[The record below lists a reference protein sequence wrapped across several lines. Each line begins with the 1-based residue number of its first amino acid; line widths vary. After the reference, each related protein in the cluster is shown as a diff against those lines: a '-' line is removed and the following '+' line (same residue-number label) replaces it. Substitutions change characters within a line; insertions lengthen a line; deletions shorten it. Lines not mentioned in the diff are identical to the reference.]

1 MTRSRRPSSRTQRFA
16 ARVYTQ
22 VAARAHTLVAPLPLL
37 IFGLITA
44 LCAPRPA
51 AAETV
56 AQRAAKAAPTVN
68 ATTTKPAADS
78 ASRNSTSPTD
88 RREFTTSTAL
98 STEARILVQ
107 LLSQAHYNR
116 DTVRSSNY
124 AEVIKDYMSVLDG
137 QRMLFLKSDRD
148 FFEKKHST
156 SLYWNVSRLGNIDAA
171 YEIFSRYELRAQE
184 RVEWIFQNIDRAL
197 GDLDT
202 DDHHR
207 IDRRKVEWPS
217 TPTEADTLWLNR
229 LKFELIAEIL
239 NKRGPEEAADA
250 VRSRYERLLKNI
262 AEIESS
268 DVGEMFLA
276 TIARLYDPHTA
287 YLSGD
292 TFEDF
297 NIQLKLELVGIG
309 AMLTVEDDYCVVKEL
324 VPGGPAALGGE
335 LKANDKIIS
344 VAQGTDGEFLE
355 IIGLKLRKIVDQIRG
370 EKGSIVRLL
379 VQPGD
384 ATDPA
389 ARREVVI
396 TRDTVK
402 LNSARA
408 YAGLFQVPTGEPE
421 PAETSANDNAN
432 SDTENPANVAATTVA
447 PNTAPI
453 GVITLPS
460 FYGAAEEG
468 ADGEDDENA
477 SATHDVARLIAQLKA
492 QGIQGLVLDLRGNG
506 GGLLS
511 EAIDITGLF
520 IPRGPVVQ
528 VKSYSGE
535 IRVNSDES
543 PTIAYTGPLAV
554 LVDHFSA
561 SASEIVAGALQ
572 NYGRAIIIG
581 DRSTHGK
588 GSVQALEEMR
598 RYVPQLARSGA
609 KTGAT
614 KFTVQKYYLPNGDST
629 QRKGVVPDIILPSI
643 EDHLPI
649 GEAELPRAL
658 AWDEIPTS
666 FFDGAPLDDNLL
678 AQLRTASLTRQNTLE
693 EFDYL
698 RRNIDWFKQ
707 RQDEKLVSVN
717 LEQRRARR
725 DEDEALRKAFRAERK
740 RLAALDYPYEEL
752 WLSPPEERQVTS
764 TTSKT
769 EKDDN
774 AAHSAE
780 SSAVNETDNALS
792 QTLASVASEDTN
804 ATEQLTDTSTVG
816 DASADSATLA
826 ANDADSPGKALLAS
840 DDSDASDD
848 DLEDEDDTGAYAKVD
863 VHLKESLRVM
873 ADVIALGHD
882 PSNWIHNAPPL
893 TARTTP

>member
-1 MTRSRRPSSRTQRFA
+1 MTRRRHRTPRS
-16 ARVYTQ
+16 
-22 VAARAHTLVAPLPLL
+22 LLPLL
-37 IFGLITA
+37 LLGLAVA
-44 LCAPRPA
+44 LLSPRPA
-51 AAETV
+51 QSQSQ
-56 AQRAAKAAPTVN
+56 AQAPRAAKAAPTAN
-68 ATTTKPAADS
+68 ATTTTATTTTAAPRIS
-78 ASRNSTSPTD
+78 SSTAD
-88 RREFTTSTAL
+88 RREFTTSPAL

-116 DTVRSSNY
+116 DTVRSSSY
-124 AEVIKDYMSVLDG
+124 IEVIKDYMSALDG
-137 QRMLFLKSDRD
+137 QRMFFLKSDRD
-148 FFEKKHST
+148 LFEKKHST

-171 YEIFSRYELRAQE
+171 YEIFSRYELRAHE
-184 RVEWIFQNIDRAL
+184 RVDWIFRNIDAAL
-197 GDLDT
+197 ADLDS

-207 IDRRKVEWPS
+207 IDRRKVEWPDS
-217 TPTEADTLWLNR
+217 PAEADSLWLNR
-229 LKFELIAEIL
+229 LKFELIAELL
-239 NKRGPEEAADA
+239 NKRSPEKAAEA
-250 VRSRYERLLKNI
+250 VRTRYERLLKNL
-262 AEIESS
+262 AETETS

-309 AMLTVEDDYCVVKEL
+309 ALLTVEDDYCVVKEL

-344 VAQGTDGEFLE
+344 VAQGEDGDFLE

-370 EKGSIVRLL
+370 EKGSTVRLL

-389 ARREVVI
+389 ARREVLI

-408 YAGLFQVPTGEPE
+408 YAGLFQVPTGEHI
-421 PAETSANDNAN
+421 
-432 SDTENPANVAATTVA
+432 AAPSGDATDHSPSTA
-447 PNTAPI
+447 RTAPI

-468 ADGEDDENA
+468 GPDGEENS
-477 SATHDVARLIAQLKA
+477 SATHDVARLIAQLQA

-506 GGLLS
+506 GGLLN

-535 IRVNSDES
+535 IRVSSDES

-658 AWDEIPTS
+658 AWDEIPST
-666 FFDGAPLDDNLL
+666 FFDGAPIDDNLL
-678 AQLRTASLTRQNTLE
+678 ATLRDASLARQNSLE

-717 LEQRRARR
+717 LEKRRARR
-725 DEDEALRKAFRAERK
+725 DEDKALRKAFLAERK
-740 RLAALDYPYEEL
+740 RLAALDYAYEEF
-752 WLSPPEERQVTS
+752 WLSPPEERQ
-764 TTSKT
+764 TTTATK
-769 EKDDN
+769 N
-774 AAHSAE
+774 ADG
-780 SSAVNETDNALS
+780 T
-792 QTLASVASEDTN
+792 ASVEIDEAATDAADDDALLAEADTTAN
-804 ATEQLTDTSTVG
+804 VN
-816 DASADSATLA
+816 DASRAEPANDSA
-826 ANDADSPGKALLAS
+826 SPTREISDTLLAS
-840 DDSDASDD
+840 DGTEDSPASDD
-848 DLEDEDDTGAYAKVD
+848 DDDLEEEEDDTGAYAKVD
-863 VHLKESLRVM
+863 VHLKESLRVV

>member
-1 MTRSRRPSSRTQRFA
+1 MTRSRHHAPRSRSHARRFA
-16 ARVYTQ
+16 S
-22 VAARAHTLVAPLPLL
+22 APLLV
-37 IFGLITA
+37 FGLIVA
-44 LCAPRPA
+44 LLAPHPA
-51 AAETV
+51 P
-56 AQRAAKAAPTVN
+56 AQTHAPRAAKAAPTAN
-68 ATTTKPAADS
+68 ATTTNATTTA
-78 ASRNSTSPTD
+78 ASRNPATAASADSSASTPRNNSTAD

-98 STEARILVQ
+98 STEARIMVQ

-116 DTVRSSNY
+116 DTVRSSSY

-137 QRMLFLKSDRD
+137 QRMLFLNSDRD
-148 FFEKKHST
+148 FFEKKHAT

-184 RVEWIFQNIDRAL
+184 RVNWVFQNIDRAL
-197 GDLDT
+197 ADLDT

-207 IDRRKVEWPS
+207 IDRRKVEWPA
-217 TPTEADTLWLNR
+217 TPAEADTLWLNR
-229 LKFELIAEIL
+229 LKFELIAELL
-239 NKRGPEEAADA
+239 NKRSPEEAADA
-250 VRSRYERLLKNI
+250 VRARYERLLKNI

-335 LKANDKIIS
+335 LKANDKVIA
-344 VAQGTDGEFLE
+344 VAQGEDGEFLE
-355 IIGLKLRKIVDQIRG
+355 IIGLKLRKIVDKIRG

-384 ATDPA
+384 ATDPS

-408 YAGLFQVPTGEPE
+408 YAGLFQVPTTETETAADGENGSNE
-421 PAETSANDNAN
+421 SDAASASA
-432 SDTENPANVAATTVA
+432 TAAHTTR
-447 PNTAPI
+447 I

-468 ADGEDDENA
+468 GDDDDNA
-477 SATHDVARLIAQLKA
+477 SATHDVARLIAQLQE

-506 GGLLS
+506 GGLLN

-535 IRVNSDES
+535 IRVSSNES

-572 NYGRAIIIG
+572 NYGRAIIVG

-598 RYVPQLARSGA
+598 RYLPQLARSGA

-658 AWDEIPTS
+658 AWDEIPSS
-666 FFDGAPLDDNLL
+666 FFDGAPIDDNLL
-678 AQLRTASLTRQNTLE
+678 AQLRDQSLARQTQLE

-707 RQDEKLVSVN
+707 RQEEKLVSVN
-717 LEQRRARR
+717 LEKRRARR
-725 DEDEALRKAFRAERK
+725 EEDETLRKAFLAERK
-740 RLAALDYPYEEL
+740 RLTALDYPYEEF
-752 WLSPPEERQVTS
+752 WLSPPEERQTQ
-764 TTSKT
+764 T
-769 EKDDN
+769 
-774 AAHSAE
+774 AAKAKLDA
-780 SSAVNETDNALS
+780 SSETADAFDANPTNS
-792 QTLASVASEDTN
+792 DTN
-804 ATEQLTDTSTVG
+804 TETV
-816 DASADSATLA
+816 T
-826 ANDADSPGKALLAS
+826 ANDTAQLAD
-840 DDSDASDD
+840 
-848 DLEDEDDTGAYAKVD
+848 T
-863 VHLKESLRVM
+863 
-873 ADVIALGHD
+873 
-882 PSNWIHNAPPL
+882 N
-893 TARTTP
+893 TARTRTPTSTIRTTSTQTTPEPTPRSTCT

>member
-1 MTRSRRPSSRTQRFA
+1 MSRSRRFTN
-16 ARVYTQ
+16 
-22 VAARAHTLVAPLPLL
+22 ARAHTPVAAKACALVAALPLL
-37 IFGLITA
+37 VFGLVAA
-44 LCAPRPA
+44 LFALAPRHA
-51 AAETV
+51 AAQ
-56 AQRAAKAAPTVN
+56 AQPQRAAKAAPTAN
-68 ATTTKPAADS
+68 ATTATATHAA
-78 ASRNSTSPTD
+78 ASRDTAAARTSGSAD

-98 STEARILVQ
+98 STEARIMVQ

-116 DTVRSSNY
+116 DTVRSSSY

-137 QRMLFLKSDRD
+137 QRMLFLNSDRD
-148 FFEKKHST
+148 FFEKKHAT

-171 YEIFSRYELRAQE
+171 YEIFSRYEQRAQE
-184 RVEWIFQNIDRAL
+184 RVDWVFQNIDRAL
-197 GDLDT
+197 ADLDT

-207 IDRRKVEWPS
+207 IDRRKVEWPAS
-217 TPTEADTLWLNR
+217 TAEADTLWLNR
-229 LKFELIAEIL
+229 LKFELIAELL
-239 NKRGPEEAADA
+239 NKRSPEEAADA

-309 AMLTVEDDYCVVKEL
+309 ALLTVEDDYCVVKEL

-335 LKANDKIIS
+335 LKPNDKVIA
-344 VAQGTDGEFLE
+344 VAQGEGGEFLE

-370 EKGSIVRLL
+370 EKGSLVRLL

-384 ATDPA
+384 ATDPS

-408 YAGLFQVPTGEPE
+408 YAGLFQVPTGEDS
-421 PAETSANDNAN
+421 ETTI
-432 SDTENPANVAATTVA
+432 SDETVA
-447 PNTAPI
+447 DAESSRDKIGDAPSPHAARI

-468 ADGEDDENA
+468 ADGGEDNA
-477 SATHDVARLIAQLKA
+477 SATHDVARLIAQLEA

-543 PTIAYTGPLAV
+543 PSIAYTGPLAV

-598 RYVPQLARSGA
+598 RYLPQLARSGA

-629 QRKGVVPDIILPSI
+629 QRKGVIPDIILPSI

-658 AWDEIPTS
+658 AWDEIPSS
-666 FFDGAPLDDNLL
+666 FFDGAPIDDNLL
-678 AQLRTASLTRQNTLE
+678 AQLRTQSLTRQNNLE

-707 RQDEKLVSVN
+707 RQEEKLVSVN
-717 LEQRRARR
+717 LEKRRARR
-725 DEDEALRKAFRAERK
+725 DEDETLRKAFLAERK
-740 RLAALDYPYEEL
+740 RLAALDYPYEEF
-752 WLSPPEERQVTS
+752 WLSPPEERQTR
-764 TTSKT
+764 TAAAAAAKT
-769 EKDDN
+769 EK
-774 AAHSAE
+774 AI
-780 SSAVNETDNALS
+780 ETDE
-792 QTLASVASEDTN
+792 TLANENDDADT
-804 ATEQLTDTSTVG
+804 ADK
-816 DASADSATLA
+816 APDSATLA
-826 ANDADSPGKALLAS
+826 TNESDSADAPLLPDADTTANLDEL
-840 DDSDASDD
+840 D
-848 DLEDEDDTGAYAKVD
+848 DLEEDDTGAYAKVD
-863 VHLKESLRVM
+863 VHLKESLRIV
-873 ADVIALGHD
+873 ADVIELGHD
-882 PSNWIHNAPPL
+882 PDNWIHNAPPL
-893 TARTTP
+893 TASGL

>member
-1 MTRSRRPSSRTQRFA
+1 MTRSRRFTNARTHA
-16 ARVYTQ
+16 P
-22 VAARAHTLVAPLPLL
+22 VADHAHALVATKACALAAALPLL
-37 IFGLITA
+37 VFGLVIA
-44 LCAPRPA
+44 LLAPHHAEASALVAAPA
-51 AAETV
+51 Q
-56 AQRAAKAAPTVN
+56 AQRAAKAAPTAN
-68 ATTTKPAADS
+68 ATTTTADS
-78 ASRNSTSPTD
+78 AAHTPRSSTTAD

-98 STEARILVQ
+98 STEARIMVQ

-116 DTVRSSNY
+116 DTVRSSSY
-124 AEVIKDYMSVLDG
+124 AEVIQDYMSVLDG
-137 QRMLFLKSDRD
+137 QRMLFLKTDRD
-148 FFEKKHST
+148 FFEKKHAT

-184 RVEWIFQNIDRAL
+184 RVAWVFQNIDRAL

-207 IDRRKVEWPS
+207 IDRRKVEWPA
-217 TPTEADTLWLNR
+217 TPAEADTLWLNR
-229 LKFELIAEIL
+229 LRFELIAELL
-239 NKRGPEEAADA
+239 NKRSPEEAAEA
-250 VRSRYERLLKNI
+250 VRARYERLLKNL
-262 AEIESS
+262 AEIEAS

-309 AMLTVEDDYCVVKEL
+309 ALLTVEDDYCVVKEL
-324 VPGGPAALGGE
+324 VPGGPAALGSE
-335 LKANDKIIS
+335 LKPNDKVIA
-344 VAQGTDGEFLE
+344 VAQGEDGEFLE

-370 EKGSIVRLL
+370 EKGSVVRLL

-384 ATDPA
+384 ATDPS
-389 ARREVVI
+389 ARREVLI

-408 YAGLFQVPTGEPE
+408 YAGLFHVPTGE
-421 PAETSANDNAN
+421 
-432 SDTENPANVAATTVA
+432 TENATNDKNVADSDAA
-447 PNTAPI
+447 HAARI

-468 ADGEDDENA
+468 ADGDDENA
-477 SATHDVARLIAQLKA
+477 SATHDVARLIAQLQE

-658 AWDEIPTS
+658 AWDEIPSS
-666 FFDGAPLDDNLL
+666 FFDGAPIDDNLL
-678 AQLRTASLTRQNTLE
+678 AQLRAQSLTRQNSLE

-707 RQDEKLVSVN
+707 RQEEKLVSVN
-717 LEQRRARR
+717 LEKRRARR
-725 DEDEALRKAFRAERK
+725 DEDETLRKAFLAERK
-740 RLAALDYPYEEL
+740 RLAALDYPYEEF
-752 WLSPPEERQVTS
+752 WLSPPEERQTR
-764 TTSKT
+764 TAATAAAKT
-769 EKDDN
+769 EKAIETDETHSAANDN
-774 AAHSAE
+774 ANTSVE
-780 SSAVNETDNALS
+780 SP
-792 QTLASVASEDTN
+792 
-804 ATEQLTDTSTVG
+804 
-816 DASADSATLA
+816 DSATLA
-826 ANDADSPGKALLAS
+826 TNDNTNADEASSAAKALANSNSTDDPLLTNADTDADL
-840 DDSDASDD
+840 D
-848 DLEDEDDTGAYAKVD
+848 DLDDLDDEDTGAYAKVD
-863 VHLKESLRVM
+863 VHLKESLRIVL
-873 ADVIALGHD
+873 DVIELGHD

-893 TARTTP
+893 TASGL

>member
-1 MTRSRRPSSRTQRFA
+1 MSA
-16 ARVYTQ
+16 AS
-22 VAARAHTLVAPLPLL
+22 
-37 IFGLITA
+37 
-44 LCAPRPA
+44 
-51 AAETV
+51 E
-56 AQRAAKAAPTVN
+56 
-68 ATTTKPAADS
+68 
-78 ASRNSTSPTD
+78 
-88 RREFTTSTAL
+88 TSTPLTKYSPATN
-98 STEARILVQ
+98 SAPKN
-107 LLSQAHYNR
+107 A
-116 DTVRSSNY
+116 SS
-124 AEVIKDYMSVLDG
+124 G
-137 QRMLFLKSDRD
+137 
-148 FFEKKHST
+148 FFKT
-156 SLYWNVSRLGNIDAA
+156 SSPA
-171 YEIFSRYELRAQE
+171 
-184 RVEWIFQNIDRAL
+184 
-197 GDLDT
+197 
-202 DDHHR
+202 
-207 IDRRKVEWPS
+207 
-217 TPTEADTLWLNR
+217 EADTLWLNR
-229 LKFELIAEIL
+229 LKFELIAELL
-239 NKRGPEEAADA
+239 NKRSPEEAADA
-250 VRSRYERLLKNI
+250 VRARYERLLKNL

-324 VPGGPAALGGE
+324 VPGGPAALSGE

-344 VAQGTDGEFLE
+344 VAQGAGGEFLE

-408 YAGLFQVPTGEPE
+408 YAGLFQVPTGET
-421 PAETSANDNAN
+421 ETTASEGDAGTAN
-432 SDTENPANVAATTVA
+432 SENTAASAELGTAVADAPTATIATA

-468 ADGEDDENA
+468 VGDAEDNA
-477 SATHDVARLIAQLKA
+477 SATHDVARLIDQLKA

-535 IRVNSDES
+535 IRVSSDES
-543 PTIAYTGPLAV
+543 PAIAYTGPLAV

-658 AWDEIPTS
+658 AWDEIPSS
-666 FFDGAPLDDNLL
+666 FFDGAPIDDNLL
-678 AQLRTASLTRQNTLE
+678 AQLRTSSLARQNSLE

-707 RQDEKLVSVN
+707 RQEEKLVSVN

-725 DEDEALRKAFRAERK
+725 DEDETLRKVFLAERK
-740 RLAALDYPYEEL
+740 RLAALDYPYEEF
-752 WLSPPEERQVTS
+752 WLSPPEERLSANNT
-764 TTSKT
+764 KT
-769 EKDDN
+769 EKTDKTK
-774 AAHSAE
+774 AAAE
-780 SSAVNETDNALS
+780 QASENETGETLQLS
-792 QTLASVASEDTN
+792 DASTASDTN
-804 ATEQLTDTSTVG
+804 A
-816 DASADSATLA
+816 DAATLA
-826 ANDADSPGKALLAS
+826 ATEAVSTDDTRLADNDSGTTPDELDELA
-840 DDSDASDD
+840 D
-848 DLEDEDDTGAYAKVD
+848 DLEDEEDTGAYAKVD
-863 VHLKESLRVM
+863 VHLKESLRVL

>member
-1 MTRSRRPSSRTQRFA
+1 MIRSRRPRSRTGRHHASRSHARRF
-16 ARVYTQ
+16 V
-22 VAARAHTLVAPLPLL
+22 VLPLL
-37 IFGLITA
+37 LLGL
-44 LCAPRPA
+44 A
-51 AAETV
+51 AAASLFAPHSAL
-56 AQRAAKAAPTVN
+56 AQTHAPRAAKAAPTAN
-68 ATTTKPAADS
+68 ATTTAASDS
-78 ASRNSTSPTD
+78 AANSAVSTPRSSTAD
-88 RREFTTSTAL
+88 RREFSTSTAL

-116 DTVRSSNY
+116 DTVRSSSY

-148 FFEKKHST
+148 FFEKKHAT

-207 IDRRKVEWPS
+207 IDRRKVEWPAS
-217 TPTEADTLWLNR
+217 PAEADTLWLNR
-229 LKFELIAEIL
+229 LKFELIAELL
-239 NKRGPEEAADA
+239 NKRSPEEAADA
-250 VRSRYERLLKNI
+250 VRARYERLLKNL

-370 EKGSIVRLL
+370 EKGSTVRLL

-384 ATDPA
+384 ATDPS

-421 PAETSANDNAN
+421 STNDSETGREDSTTNE
-432 SDTENPANVAATTVA
+432 TATTA
-447 PNTAPI
+447 TNTAPI

-468 ADGEDDENA
+468 GEDDEDNA
-477 SATHDVARLIAQLKA
+477 SATHDVARLIAQLQE

-506 GGLLS
+506 GGLLN

-535 IRVNSDES
+535 IRVSSDES
-543 PTIAYTGPLAV
+543 PAIAYTGPLAV
-554 LVDHFSA
+554 LVDRFSA

-572 NYGRAIIIG
+572 NYGRAIIVG

-658 AWDEIPTS
+658 AWDEIPSS
-666 FFDGAPLDDNLL
+666 FFDGAPIDDNLL

-707 RQDEKLVSVN
+707 RQEEKLVSVN
-717 LEQRRARR
+717 LENRRARR
-725 DEDEALRKAFRAERK
+725 DEDDALRKAFLAERK
-740 RLAALDYPYEEL
+740 RLATLDYPYEEF
-752 WLSPPEERQVTS
+752 WLSPPEERQSANTAA
-764 TTSKT
+764 KT
-769 EKDDN
+769 EQPIE
-774 AAHSAE
+774 AVAPHSTE
-780 SSAVNETDNALS
+780 HDETPQFA
-792 QTLASVASEDTN
+792 
-804 ATEQLTDTSTVG
+804 
-816 DASADSATLA
+816 DASTASDATTDAATLA
-826 ANDADSPGKALLAS
+826 ASETASADDTRLADNDSGDTPNNLDEL
-840 DDSDASDD
+840 DD
-848 DLEDEDDTGAYAKVD
+848 DLEDEEDTGAYAKVD

-893 TARTTP
+893 TASGL

>member
-1 MTRSRRPSSRTQRFA
+1 MIRSRRHHAPCSPLRPDAQRTGSL
-16 ARVYTQ
+16 ARP
-22 VAARAHTLVAPLPLL
+22 LLPLL
-37 IFGLITA
+37 LLGLAVA
-44 LCAPRPA
+44 LFFAPQPA
-51 AAETV
+51 AL
-56 AQRAAKAAPTVN
+56 AQRAAKAAPASN
-68 ATTTKPAADS
+68 APA
-78 ASRNSTSPTD
+78 SPTATD
-88 RREFTTSTAL
+88 RTFTTSPAL
-98 STEARILVQ
+98 STEARVMVQ

-116 DTVRSSNY
+116 DTVRSANY

-137 QRMLFLKSDRD
+137 QRMFFLKTDRE
-148 FFEKKHST
+148 FFEKKHAT

-171 YEIFSRYELRAQE
+171 YEIFSRYEQRTRDRAA
-184 RVEWIFQNIDRAL
+184 WIFQNIDRAL
-197 GDLDT
+197 SDLDT

-207 IDRRKVEWPS
+207 IDRRKVEWPA
-217 TPTEADTLWLNR
+217 TPADADALWLNR
-229 LKFELIAEIL
+229 LKFELIAELL
-239 NKRGPEEAADA
+239 NKRSPEEAAEA
-250 VRSRYERLLKNI
+250 VRARYERLLKNI
-262 AEIESS
+262 SEIESS

-324 VPGGPAALGGE
+324 VPGGPAALAGE
-335 LKANDKIIS
+335 LKPNDKILS
-344 VAQGTDGEFLE
+344 VAQGADGEFLE

-370 EKGSIVRLL
+370 EKGSTVRLL
-379 VQPGD
+379 IQPGD

-389 ARREVVI
+389 ARREIEI

-408 YAGLFQVPTGEPE
+408 YAGLFRLPLTQAPTASQGTATTATADSVPDTTPE
-421 PAETSANDNAN
+421 PASLAETL
-432 SDTENPANVAATTVA
+432 
-447 PNTAPI
+447 PI

-460 FYGAAEEG
+460 FYGAAE
-468 ADGEDDENA
+468 DGEDEENA
-477 SATHDVARLIAQLKA
+477 SATHDVARLIAQLKE
-492 QGIQGLVLDLRGNG
+492 QGIQGLILDLRGNG
-506 GGLLS
+506 GGLLN

-520 IPRGPVVQ
+520 IPSGPVVQ

-543 PTIAYTGPLAV
+543 PRIAYSGPLAV
-554 LVDHFSA
+554 LVDRFSA

-598 RYVPQLARSGA
+598 RYLPQLARSGV

-629 QRKGVVPDIILPSI
+629 QRKGVIPDIPLPSI
-643 EDHLPI
+643 EDHQ
-649 GEAELPRAL
+649 LPRAL
-658 AWDEIPTS
+658 AWDEVPSSI
-666 FFDGAPLDDNLL
+666 FDGAPIDDNLL
-678 AQLRTASLTRQNTLE
+678 AQLRAASLERQNTLE

-707 RQDEKLVSVN
+707 RQEEKLVSVN

-725 DEDEALRKAFRAERK
+725 DEDEVLRKAFLAERK
-740 RLAALDYPYEEL
+740 ALAAYDYPYEEF
-752 WLSPPEERQVTS
+752 WLSPPEERQS
-764 TTSKT
+764 APPARATTSKP
-769 EKDDN
+769 
-774 AAHSAE
+774 
-780 SSAVNETDNALS
+780 
-792 QTLASVASEDTN
+792 DTK
-804 ATEQLTDTSTVG
+804 ARTPDTGADTQN
-816 DASADSATLA
+816 ASAATPDALVERESRATALA
-826 ANDADSPGKALLAS
+826 ETSGDDELARDADAPRLA
-840 DDSDASDD
+840 DAADAENAD
-848 DLEDEDDTGAYAKVD
+848 ADEEEEEDAGAYAKVD
-863 VHLKESLRVM
+863 VHLKESLRILG
-873 ADVIALGHD
+873 DVIELGHD

-893 TARTTP
+893 TAHGL

>member
-1 MTRSRRPSSRTQRFA
+1 MTRSRRFT
-16 ARVYTQ
+16 T
-22 VAARAHTLVAPLPLL
+22 ARAHAPIAARNHAPALAKAHSLAASLPLL
-37 IFGLITA
+37 VVSLLAA
-44 LCAPRPA
+44 LLALLSAPA
-51 AAETV
+51 AK
-56 AQRAAKAAPTVN
+56 AQRAAKAATTTN
-68 ATTTKPAADS
+68 ATTTTPRSSNTA
-78 ASRNSTSPTD
+78 D

-124 AEVIKDYMSVLDG
+124 AEVIKDYMSALDG

-171 YEIFSRYELRAQE
+171 YEIFSRYERRAQE
-184 RVEWIFQNIDRAL
+184 RVNWVFQNIDRAL
-197 GDLDT
+197 ADLDT

-207 IDRRKVEWPS
+207 IDRRKVEWPAS
-217 TPTEADTLWLNR
+217 PEEADTLWLNR
-229 LKFELIAEIL
+229 LKFELIAELL
-239 NKRGPEEAADA
+239 NKRSPEEAADA

-344 VAQGTDGEFLE
+344 VAQGQDGEFLE

-384 ATDPA
+384 ATDPS

-408 YAGLFQVPTGEPE
+408 YAGLFQVPTGAPQNTADGENLSE
-421 PAETSANDNAN
+421 GSSENET
-432 SDTENPANVAATTVA
+432 TTAAT
-447 PNTAPI
+447 PTARI

-468 ADGEDDENA
+468 AGDEEGNA
-477 SATHDVARLIAQLKA
+477 SATHDIARLITQLKE

-543 PTIAYTGPLAV
+543 PSIAYTGPLAV

-643 EDHLPI
+643 EDYLPI

-658 AWDEIPTS
+658 AWDEIPSS
-666 FFDGAPLDDNLL
+666 FFDGAPIDDNLL
-678 AQLRTASLTRQNTLE
+678 AQLRTQSLARQNRLE

-707 RQDEKLVSVN
+707 RQEEKLVSVN
-717 LEQRRARR
+717 LEKRRTRR
-725 DEDEALRKAFRAERK
+725 DEDEALRKAFLAERK
-740 RLAALDYPYEEL
+740 RLAALDYPYEEF
-752 WLSPPEERQVTS
+752 WLSPPEERQTR
-764 TTSKT
+764 T
-769 EKDDN
+769 
-774 AAHSAE
+774 AAAAAAKAE
-780 SSAVNETDNALS
+780 DTVETDDDA
-792 QTLASVASEDTN
+792 QAAEKEATEDTN
-804 ATEQLTDTSTVG
+804 ANAT
-816 DASADSATLA
+816 TLA
-826 ANDADSPGKALLAS
+826 ENDSGNAPDAVDS
-840 DDSDASDD
+840 SDD

-863 VHLKESLRVM
+863 VHLKESLRIL
-873 ADVIALGHD
+873 ADVIELGHD

>member
-1 MTRSRRPSSRTQRFA
+1 MSRSRRLTN
-16 ARVYTQ
+16 
-22 VAARAHTLVAPLPLL
+22 ARAHTPAAAKANALVAALPLL
-37 IFGLITA
+37 VFGLVAA
-44 LCAPRPA
+44 LLALAPRHA
-51 AAETV
+51 AAQTQP
-56 AQRAAKAAPTVN
+56 QRAAKAAPTAN
-68 ATTTKPAADS
+68 ATTATATHAA
-78 ASRNSTSPTD
+78 ASRDTAAVRTSSTAD

-98 STEARILVQ
+98 STEARIMVQ

-116 DTVRSSNY
+116 DTVRSSSY

-137 QRMLFLKSDRD
+137 QRMLFLKTDRD
-148 FFEKKHST
+148 FFEKKHAT

-184 RVEWIFQNIDRAL
+184 RVDWVFQNIDRAL
-197 GDLDT
+197 ADLDT

-207 IDRRKVEWPS
+207 IDRRKVEWPA
-217 TPTEADTLWLNR
+217 TPAEADSLWLNR
-229 LKFELIAEIL
+229 LKFELIAELL
-239 NKRGPEEAADA
+239 NKRSPEEAADA

-309 AMLTVEDDYCVVKEL
+309 ALLTVEDDYCVVKEL

-335 LKANDKIIS
+335 LKPNDKVIA
-344 VAQGTDGEFLE
+344 VAQGEDGEFLE

-370 EKGSIVRLL
+370 EKGSLVRLL

-384 ATDPA
+384 ATDPS
-389 ARREVVI
+389 ARREVII

-408 YAGLFQVPTGEPE
+408 YAGLFQVPTGEDS
-421 PAETSANDNAN
+421 ETTIND
-432 SDTENPANVAATTVA
+432 ETVA
-447 PNTAPI
+447 DAESSRDKDGDAPFPHAARI

-468 ADGEDDENA
+468 ADGDDANA
-477 SATHDVARLIAQLKA
+477 SATHDVARLIAQLQE

-658 AWDEIPTS
+658 AWDEIPSS
-666 FFDGAPLDDNLL
+666 FFDGAPIDDNLL
-678 AQLRTASLTRQNTLE
+678 TQLRTASLTRQNNLE

-707 RQDEKLVSVN
+707 RQEEKLVSVN
-717 LEQRRARR
+717 LEKRRARR
-725 DEDEALRKAFRAERK
+725 DEDEALRKAFLAERK
-740 RLAALDYPYEEL
+740 RLAALDYPYEEF
-752 WLSPPEERQVTS
+752 WLSPPEERQTQAAA
-764 TTSKT
+764 TAATKAEKT
-769 EKDDN
+769 IATD
-774 AAHSAE
+774 E
-780 SSAVNETDNALS
+780 SHPDEN
-792 QTLASVASEDTN
+792 
-804 ATEQLTDTSTVG
+804 
-816 DASADSATLA
+816 ADSATLT
-826 ANDADSPGKALLAS
+826 ANESDSADTPLLANAEADADLDDS
-840 DDSDASDD
+840 DDSDEA
-848 DLEDEDDTGAYAKVD
+848 DTGAYAKVD
-863 VHLKESLRVM
+863 VHLKESLRVL

>member
-1 MTRSRRPSSRTQRFA
+1 MTRSRRFTN
-16 ARVYTQ
+16 
-22 VAARAHTLVAPLPLL
+22 ARAHTPVADRACALVAAKACPFAAALPLL
-37 IFGLITA
+37 VFGLVIA
-44 LCAPRPA
+44 LIAAPA
-51 AAETV
+51 QAQ
-56 AQRAAKAAPTVN
+56 AQRAAKAAPTAN
-68 ATTTKPAADS
+68 ATATTA
-78 ASRNSTSPTD
+78 D

-98 STEARILVQ
+98 STEARIMVQ

-116 DTVRSSNY
+116 DTVRSSSY
-124 AEVIKDYMSVLDG
+124 AEVIQDYMSVLDG
-137 QRMLFLKSDRD
+137 QRMLFLKTDRD
-148 FFEKKHST
+148 FFEKKHAT

-184 RVEWIFQNIDRAL
+184 RVDWVFQNIDRAL
-197 GDLDT
+197 TDLDS

-207 IDRRKVEWPS
+207 IDRRKVEWPA
-217 TPTEADTLWLNR
+217 TTAEADTLWLNR
-229 LKFELIAEIL
+229 LKFELIAELL
-239 NKRGPEEAADA
+239 NKRSPEEAAEA
-250 VRSRYERLLKNI
+250 VRARYERLLKNL
-262 AEIESS
+262 AEIEAS

-309 AMLTVEDDYCVVKEL
+309 ALLTVEDDYCVVKEL
-324 VPGGPAALGGE
+324 VPGGPAALGSE
-335 LKANDKIIS
+335 LKPNDKVIA
-344 VAQGTDGEFLE
+344 VAQGEDGEFLE

-370 EKGSIVRLL
+370 EKGSVVRLL

-384 ATDPA
+384 ATDPS
-389 ARREVVI
+389 ARREVLI

-408 YAGLFQVPTGEPE
+408 YAGLFHVPTGET
-421 PAETSANDNAN
+421 ETTIND
-432 SDTENPANVAATTVA
+432 ENVAGSDDA
-447 PNTAPI
+447 PAARI

-468 ADGEDDENA
+468 ADGDDENA
-477 SATHDVARLIAQLKA
+477 SATHDVARLIAQLQE

-658 AWDEIPTS
+658 AWDEIPSS
-666 FFDGAPLDDNLL
+666 FFDGASIDDNLL
-678 AQLRTASLTRQNTLE
+678 AQLRTQSLTRQNNLE

-707 RQDEKLVSVN
+707 RQEEKLVSVN
-717 LEQRRARR
+717 LEKRRARR
-725 DEDEALRKAFRAERK
+725 DEDETLRKAFLAERK
-740 RLAALDYPYEEL
+740 RLAALDYPYEEF
-752 WLSPPEERQVTS
+752 WLSPPEERQTR
-764 TTSKT
+764 TATAAAAKAEKT
-769 EKDDN
+769 IEADQT
-774 AAHSAE
+774 HSAE
-780 SSAVNETDNALS
+780 NADADTSVESLD
-792 QTLASVASEDTN
+792 SVALATN
-804 ATEQLTDTSTVG
+804 DNT
-816 DASADSATLA
+816 SADE
-826 ANDADSPGKALLAS
+826 ANPTAKALANSDNTDAPLLANA
-840 DDSDASDD
+840 DTDANLDELD
-848 DLEDEDDTGAYAKVD
+848 DLDEDDTGAYAKVD
-863 VHLKESLRVM
+863 VHLKESLRIV
-873 ADVIALGHD
+873 ADVIELGHD
-882 PSNWIHNAPPL
+882 PDNWIHNAPPL

>member
-1 MTRSRRPSSRTQRFA
+1 MTRSRRLTF
-16 ARVYTQ
+16 
-22 VAARAHTLVAPLPLL
+22 ARAHAPLAALPLL
-37 IFGLITA
+37 LLGLAFA
-44 LCAPRPA
+44 LLAPRPA
-51 AAETV
+51 TAQT
-56 AQRAAKAAPTVN
+56 QRAAKAAPTAN
-68 ATTTKPAADS
+68 ATAATPS
-78 ASRNSTSPTD
+78 VSTRSNSTAD
-88 RREFTTSTAL
+88 RRQFSTSTAL

-116 DTVRSSNY
+116 DTVRSSSY
-124 AEVIKDYMSVLDG
+124 AEVIKDYMSILDG
-137 QRMLFLKSDRD
+137 QRMLFLKGDRD
-148 FFEKKHST
+148 FFEKKHAT

-184 RVEWIFQNIDRAL
+184 RVDWVFQNIDRAL
-197 GDLDT
+197 ADLDT

-207 IDRRKVEWPS
+207 IDRRKVEWPA
-217 TPTEADTLWLNR
+217 TPTEADALWLNR
-229 LKFELIAEIL
+229 LKFELIAELL
-239 NKRGPEEAADA
+239 NKRSPEEAADA

-262 AEIESS
+262 AEIEAS

-324 VPGGPAALGGE
+324 VPGGPAALGGD
-335 LKANDKIIS
+335 LKANDKVIA
-344 VAQGTDGEFLE
+344 VAQGEGGEFVE

-370 EKGSIVRLL
+370 EKGSTVRLL

-384 ATDPA
+384 ATDPS

-408 YAGLFQVPTGEPE
+408 YAGLFQVPSGDTE
-421 PAETSANDNAN
+421 AIAN
-432 SDTENPANVAATTVA
+432 SEAENVPAAR
-447 PNTAPI
+447 I

-468 ADGEDDENA
+468 TGNDDDDNA
-477 SATHDVARLIAQLKA
+477 SATHDVARLIAQL
-492 QGIQGLVLDLRGNG
+492 QEQDIQGLILDLRGNG
-506 GGLLS
+506 GGLLN

-535 IRVNSDES
+535 IRVSSDES
-543 PTIAYTGPLAV
+543 PSIAYTGPLAI

-581 DRSTHGK
+581 NRSTHGK

-598 RYVPQLARSGA
+598 RYVPQLARAGA

-658 AWDEIPTS
+658 AWDEIPSS
-666 FFDGAPLDDNLL
+666 FFDGAPIDDNLL
-678 AQLRTASLTRQNTLE
+678 AQLRTQSLARQNNLE

-707 RQDEKLVSVN
+707 RQEEKLVSVN
-717 LEQRRARR
+717 LEKRRARR
-725 DEDEALRKAFRAERK
+725 DEDETLRKAFLAERK
-740 RLAALDYPYEEL
+740 RLAELDYPYEEF
-752 WLSPPEERQVTS
+752 WLSPPEERQAANTS
-764 TTSKT
+764 AKADKVDEAGEAQAPETS
-769 EKDDN
+769 
-774 AAHSAE
+774 AA
-780 SSAVNETDNALS
+780 NALA
-792 QTLASVASEDTN
+792 QLA
-804 ATEQLTDTSTVG
+804 DTST
-816 DASADSATLA
+816 AEADLEDSPTRS
-826 ANDADSPGKALLAS
+826 ANDNDDDAAHTQLADN
-840 DDSDASDD
+840 DSTGSSAPLDNSDD
-848 DLEDEDDTGAYAKVD
+848 DLEDEDEDTGAYAKVD
-863 VHLKESLRVM
+863 VHLKESLRIV

-882 PSNWIHNAPPL
+882 PRNWIHNAPPL
-893 TARTTP
+893 TARGL

>member
-1 MTRSRRPSSRTQRFA
+1 MSRSRRFTN
-16 ARVYTQ
+16 
-22 VAARAHTLVAPLPLL
+22 ARAHTPAAARANALVTALPLL
-37 IFGLITA
+37 VFGLVVA
-44 LCAPRPA
+44 LFALAPRHA
-51 AAETV
+51 AAQ
-56 AQRAAKAAPTVN
+56 AQPQRAAKAAPTAN
-68 ATTTKPAADS
+68 ATTATATHAA
-78 ASRNSTSPTD
+78 ASRDTAAARTSGSAD

-98 STEARILVQ
+98 STEARIMVQ

-116 DTVRSSNY
+116 DTVRSSSY

-137 QRMLFLKSDRD
+137 QRMLFLNSDRD
-148 FFEKKHST
+148 FFEKKHAT

-171 YEIFSRYELRAQE
+171 YEIFSRYEQRAQE
-184 RVEWIFQNIDRAL
+184 RVNWVFQNIDRAL
-197 GDLDT
+197 ADLDT

-207 IDRRKVEWPS
+207 IDRRKVEWPA
-217 TPTEADTLWLNR
+217 TPAEADTLWLNR
-229 LKFELIAEIL
+229 LKFELIAELL
-239 NKRGPEEAADA
+239 NKRSPEEAADA

-309 AMLTVEDDYCVVKEL
+309 ALLTVEDDYCVVKEL

-335 LKANDKIIS
+335 LKPNDKVIA
-344 VAQGTDGEFLE
+344 VAQGEGGEFLE

-370 EKGSIVRLL
+370 EKGSLVRLL

-384 ATDPA
+384 ATDPS

-408 YAGLFQVPTGEPE
+408 YAGLFQVPTGEDS
-421 PAETSANDNAN
+421 ETTI
-432 SDTENPANVAATTVA
+432 SDETVA
-447 PNTAPI
+447 DAESSRDKIGDAPSPHATRI

-468 ADGEDDENA
+468 ADGDEDNA
-477 SATHDVARLIAQLKA
+477 SATHDVARLIAQLEA

-543 PTIAYTGPLAV
+543 PSIAYTGPLAV

-598 RYVPQLARSGA
+598 RYLPQLARSGA

-629 QRKGVVPDIILPSI
+629 QRKGVIPDIILPSI

-658 AWDEIPTS
+658 AWDEIPSS
-666 FFDGAPLDDNLL
+666 FFDGAPIDDNLL
-678 AQLRTASLTRQNTLE
+678 AQLRAASLTRQNSLE

-707 RQDEKLVSVN
+707 RQEEKLVSVN
-717 LEQRRARR
+717 LEKRRARR
-725 DEDEALRKAFRAERK
+725 DEDEALRKAFLAERK
-740 RLAALDYPYEEL
+740 RLAALDYPYEEF
-752 WLSPPEERQVTS
+752 WLSPPEERQTQTAATAATKAE
-764 TTSKT
+764 TTI
-769 EKDDN
+769 
-774 AAHSAE
+774 A
-780 SSAVNETDNALS
+780 TDEPHPDEN
-792 QTLASVASEDTN
+792 
-804 ATEQLTDTSTVG
+804 
-816 DASADSATLA
+816 ADSATLA
-826 ANDADSPGKALLAS
+826 ANESDAADAPLLANTGADADLDDS
-840 DDSDASDD
+840 DDSDEA
-848 DLEDEDDTGAYAKVD
+848 DTGAYAKVD
-863 VHLKESLRVM
+863 VHLKESLRVL

-893 TARTTP
+893 TASGL

>member
-1 MTRSRRPSSRTQRFA
+1 MTRSHRFTT
-16 ARVYTQ
+16 ARAYAP
-22 VAARAHTLVAPLPLL
+22 VAALPLL
-37 IFGLITA
+37 VFSLVAALI
-44 LCAPRPA
+44 APRHAEA
-51 AAETV
+51 AALADATSTQAQ
-56 AQRAAKAAPTVN
+56 AQRAAKAAPTAN
-68 ATTTKPAADS
+68 ATTTTATTTA
-78 ASRNSTSPTD
+78 ASRNADATSASPAPHSGTAD
-88 RREFTTSTAL
+88 RREFSTSTAL

-116 DTVRSSNY
+116 DTVRSSSY
-124 AEVIKDYMSVLDG
+124 AEVIKDYMSALDG

-148 FFEKKHST
+148 FFEKKHAT

-184 RVEWIFQNIDRAL
+184 RVDWVFQNIDRAL
-197 GDLDT
+197 ADLDS

-207 IDRRKVEWPS
+207 IDRRKVEWPA
-217 TPTEADTLWLNR
+217 TPAEADTLWLSR
-229 LKFELIAEIL
+229 LKFELIAELL
-239 NKRGPEEAADA
+239 NKRSPEEAADA

-335 LKANDKIIS
+335 LKANDKVIA
-344 VAQGTDGEFLE
+344 VAQGEAGEFLE

-370 EKGSIVRLL
+370 DKGSIVRLL

-408 YAGLFQVPTGEPE
+408 YAGLFQVPTGEASE
-421 PAETSANDNAN
+421 TPAGEKNAQGSDDDNA
-432 SDTENPANVAATTVA
+432 ANVIAAATTAA
-447 PNTAPI
+447 PTARI

-468 ADGEDDENA
+468 AENDDDNA
-477 SATHDVARLIAQLKA
+477 SATHDVARLIAQLQA
-492 QGIQGLVLDLRGNG
+492 QDIQGLVLDLRGNG

-543 PTIAYTGPLAV
+543 PAIAYTGPLAV

-598 RYVPQLARSGA
+598 RYLPQLARSGA

-658 AWDEIPTS
+658 AWDEIPSS
-666 FFDGAPLDDNLL
+666 FFDGAPIDDNLL
-678 AQLRTASLTRQNTLE
+678 AQLLTQSLARQTQLE

-707 RQDEKLVSVN
+707 RQEEKLVSVN
-717 LEQRRARR
+717 LEKRRARR
-725 DEDEALRKAFRAERK
+725 DEDETLRKAFLAERK
-740 RLAALDYPYEEL
+740 RLAALDYPYEEF
-752 WLSPPEERQVTS
+752 WLSPPEERQTHTAAATTTKAEKPIETGEVHADENDGNTS
-764 TTSKT
+764 ANT
-769 EKDDN
+769 
-774 AAHSAE
+774 AAIGNS
-780 SSAVNETDNALS
+780 
-792 QTLASVASEDTN
+792 
-804 ATEQLTDTSTVG
+804 
-816 DASADSATLA
+816 DAATLA
-826 ANDADSPGKALLAS
+826 AHDSDHADNGSLLANANT
-840 DDSDASDD
+840 DAADATTTDEED
-848 DLEDEDDTGAYAKVD
+848 DLEDEEDTGAYAKVD
-863 VHLKESLRVM
+863 VHLKESLRIL
-873 ADVIALGHD
+873 ADVIELGHD

-893 TARTTP
+893 TARTGP